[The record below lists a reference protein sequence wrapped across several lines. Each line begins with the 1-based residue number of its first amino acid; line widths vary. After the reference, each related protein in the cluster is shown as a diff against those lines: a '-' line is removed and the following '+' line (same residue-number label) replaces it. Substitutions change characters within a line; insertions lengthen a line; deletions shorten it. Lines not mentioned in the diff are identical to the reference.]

1 MTGSVP
7 PEPVA
12 GAQVGE
18 SAADALP
25 VAIEPVADEHL
36 VAAAEQAGARIVGLD
51 DARALVWIGGAAD
64 FPALPDTVEW
74 VALKTA
80 GIEEFVAAG
89 VLDDKR
95 VWTNASGFYAENV
108 AEHALALLL
117 AGLRQINTSVL
128 RHWDKEPIDTAV
140 RTLRGATVAI
150 VGAGGIGAALTPRL
164 RACGATVL
172 AVNRSG
178 RPVDGA
184 DRTLP
189 SSRMDEVWATADHVV
204 LAAPLTPETR
214 HLINAESLA
223 ALPSH
228 AWVVNVARGPLVDQ
242 AALVRALRDGE
253 IAGAALDV
261 TDPEPPSPDDELWSL
276 PNVIITP
283 HIANPSSGLTREMAP
298 FLAENI
304 RRFVAGT
311 ELLSTVDVGRDY

>member
-1 MTGSVP
+1 MKAP
-7 PEPVA
+7 DADRAP
-12 GAQVGE
+12 
-18 SAADALP
+18 DALP
-25 VAIEPVADEHL
+25 VAIEPIADEHL
-36 VAAAEQAGARIVGLD
+36 VAAAEEAGARIVGLD
-51 DARALVWIGGAAD
+51 DARVLVWIGGAAE
-64 FPALPDTVEW
+64 FPELPDSIEW

-80 GIEEFVAAG
+80 GIEEFIAAG

-117 AGLRQINTSVL
+117 SGLRQINTSIL

-140 RTLRGATVAI
+140 RTLRGASVAI
-150 VGAGGIGAALTPRL
+150 VGAGGIGAALIPRL
-164 RACGATVL
+164 RACGAKVL

-189 SSRMDEVWATADHVV
+189 SSAMHEVWPAADHVI
-204 LAAPLTPETR
+204 LAAPSTPETR
-214 HLINAESLA
+214 HLIDAESLA
-223 ALPSH
+223 ALPRH

-242 AALVRALRDGE
+242 QALASALRNGE

-283 HIANPSSGLTREMAP
+283 HIANPASGLTREMAP

-311 ELLSTVDVGRDY
+311 ELLATVDTGRDY